1 MQFTINIEKKH
12 FYLLAAVV
20 FVLEIFTVFAALSFT
35 EPFSSSSPWHPLQQI
50 TIDQNGATSVDAN
63 SNAII
68 DNTDKLQGLSASNF
82 CRSNGVN
89 CPGSIWTIYTISGND
104 VSFNGNV
111 EANSIT
117 LGGETRTTWPSDG
130 IWSSGV
136 DIGTCCDGGGSTTCG
151 HFIQSGECSPIG
163 DTNRYVQDIILASCG
178 SGTLKPWYE
187 QTCVANTNGG
197 GGGNPPRGGGGN
209 R

>member
-20 FVLEIFTVFAALSFT
+20 FVLEIFTVFAATS
-35 EPFSSSSPWHPLQQI
+35 FSSSSPWHPLQQI
-50 TIDQNGATSVDAN
+50 SIDERGSVSVDAN
-63 SNAII
+63 SNERI

-104 VSFNGNV
+104 VSFSGNV
-111 EANSIT
+111 EASSIT
-117 LGGETRTTWPSDG
+117 LGGVTRTSWPTT
-130 IWSSGV
+130 SG
-136 DIGTCCDGGGSTTCG
+136 G
-151 HFIQSGECSPIG
+151 
-163 DTNRYVQDIILASCG
+163 R
-178 SGTLKPWYE
+178 
-187 QTCVANTNGG
+187 
-197 GGGNPPRGGGGN
+197 PRFGGGN